1 MCSRL
6 LAVAAALGESAL
18 RPSAGDPEARR
29 KADALLSDLATLAS
43 LPADDDGLAGTWRL
57 AYASDGTVVTR
68 VLPTPV
74 TITGVRQT
82 LRRVGERSWAVDN
95 RATLAVPLLGSVEL
109 SVSGDWVTTTSTAGL
124 AQVSFSELGLGGVSL
139 AVPELLR
146 RAAEFRTLYCDDRVR
161 ISEGVR
167 SQNRFVFE
175 RVL

>member
-29 KADALLSDLATLAS
+29 RADALLSDLASLAS
-43 LPADDDGLAGTWRL
+43 LPADGDALAGTWRL

-95 RATLAVPLLGSVEL
+95 RATLAVPLLGRAEL
-109 SVSGDWVTTTSTAGL
+109 SVSGDWVTTSAAGL
-124 AQVSFSELGLGGVSL
+124 AQVSFSELGLGVASL

-146 RAAEFRTLYCDDRVR
+146 RSAEFRTLYCDDRVR
-161 ISEGVR
+161 VEEGAR
-167 SQNRFVFE
+167 SRNRFVFE
-175 RVL
+175 RVI